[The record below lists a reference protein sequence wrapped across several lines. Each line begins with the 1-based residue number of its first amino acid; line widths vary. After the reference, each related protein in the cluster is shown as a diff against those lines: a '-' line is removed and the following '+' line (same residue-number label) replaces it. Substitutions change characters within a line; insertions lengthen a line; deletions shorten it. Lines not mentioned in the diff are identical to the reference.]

1 LQLKND
7 KNSFSTISITFA
19 AMNVS
24 EQLLK
29 RIEDSLDTMRPYLK
43 DDGGNVE
50 VVEIT
55 QDMNVIVKLTGSCST
70 CPQSFMTMKA
80 GIETAVKQAV
90 PEVKSVVAINLKS
103 QLESIEE

>member
-1 LQLKND
+1 MKD
-7 KNSFSTISITFA
+7 
-19 AMNVS
+19 S

-29 RIEDSLDTMRPYLK
+29 RIEDSLNTMRPYLR

-50 VVEIT
+50 IVKIT
-55 QDMNVIVKLTGSCST
+55 DDMDLWVKLTGSCST

-90 PEVKSVVAINLKS
+90 PEIKSVVAINLS
-103 QLESIEE
+103 PPSVENNPE

>member
-1 LQLKND
+1 MNKSAVFTQKTIFVAMAEDKTLLQRVE
-7 KNSFSTISITFA
+7 A
-19 AMNVS
+19 
-24 EQLLK
+24 
-29 RIEDSLDTMRPYLK
+29 SLDTMRPYLK

-55 QDMNVIVKLTGSCST
+55 SDMQVIVKLVGSCST

-90 PEVKSVVAINLKS
+90 PEVKAVIAINTKLVT
-103 QLESIEE
+103 EDIEE